1 MNSIDLTTYKIE
13 RIVDG
18 SEVYETNSGSTTPLA
33 ARDLQKKLMGD
44 KSARKI
50 IYTPPNEIKRSIL
63 IPQRHFEVI
72 AKLTDG
78 NWHAI
83 ESLKSIRSETRK
95 PVADARALGLIIE
108 TDRKKKAYRLRG
120 DVDLNPMGLGL
131 GIPVLCDLLPSLT
144 ECLEIETQKAKA
156 EIAKRISRAK
166 RIAIALEGDSYE

>member
-1 MNSIDLTTYKIE
+1 MNSIDLTQYKIQ
-13 RIVDG
+13 RIVD
-18 SEVYETNSGSTTPLA
+18 SAEIYEANIGTTSPLA

-50 IYTPPNEIKRSIL
+50 FYTPPNDIKRSLL

-72 AKLTDG
+72 AKLADG

-108 TDRKKKAYRLRG
+108 TDRKKNAYRLRG
-120 DVDLNPMGLGL
+120 EVELYPIGLGF
-131 GIPVLCDLLPSLT
+131 GIPTVCELLPTLT
-144 ECLEIETQKAKA
+144 ECLEIEKQKAKA

-166 RIAIALEGDSYE
+166 RTAIALEGVSYD